1 MSTDTSST
9 TGTPP
14 QRDLVFVPIP
24 KATPEQRYHAPN
36 NFRRPLLSVLGTT
49 LVAGACLSLLA
60 VPAIIILMMGAN
72 TYKTEPNLLW
82 IWVMMF
88 VFLEVIAVFTATNLW
103 REALGYTSHQDY
115 LRSTRSE
122 PRS

>member
-1 MSTDTSST
+1 
-9 TGTPP
+9 
-14 QRDLVFVPIP
+14 
-24 KATPEQRYHAPN
+24 
-36 NFRRPLLSVLGTT
+36 
-49 LVAGACLSLLA
+49 VAGACFSLLA

-72 TYKTEPNLLW
+72 TYRTEPNLLW

-88 VFLEVIAVFTATNLW
+88 VFLEVIAVFTATGLL
-103 REALGYTSHQDY
+103 REVLGYTSHKDY